1 MEKEVYV
8 WGCGIINSLAPVDKM
23 IPGALESKASVYIY
37 KLDSEVFAQ
46 SASEISL
53 ESVRLAKSET
63 RELMGE
69 LRKLERQ
76 S

>member
-23 IPGALESKASVYIY
+23 IPGTLESKASVYIF

-53 ESVRLAKSET
+53 
-63 RELMGE
+63 
-69 LRKLERQ
+69 
-76 S
+76 